1 MSIKALD
8 KNTVKKLTTSQVITS
23 VFGVVKELVEN
34 SLDAGANNIEVSL
47 KNKGLSSIEVKD
59 NGAGISSTSSAFMAL
74 QGYTSKLSNFSE
86 LESLTTYGFRGEAL
100 SAICKVSKVQ
110 VMTRTIEDDA
120 ARCYTLDHNGVVTVA
135 QHCHRSLGT
144 TVRAEN
150 LFFNIPVRRQVI
162 TDPKT
167 ANKDI
172 KTIKKWLV
180 DYSICCPEV
189 SITFTVD
196 SKNFLMKHKKAD
208 YKECLVEIFGRKFVS
223 NYEFMTYSDDKMKI
237 ELTVPKK
244 ELLEVSEVCSSDN
257 CHVFINKRPVF
268 YEEFEK
274 PVVKIMSDYFKGK
287 LAKGKMCFFLSIC
300 VSPAEIDVN
309 LEPNKVKVLMINQT
323 GILDIIKK
331 LMINYYGLEK
341 EEEEINDEDKFQNS
355 NDITSPAYFD
365 STFNDSETEEEISNK
380 KRKLTKKNSKSSLKK
395 SKLASDDDKENNLR
409 NKVFKEV
416 EGPVIGADKVINRDN
431 EVASERVMTESN
443 GETAME
449 EDTLSQVPVIDIGE
463 DFCTQEIDD
472 KPSISLEDMEL
483 LEKRIKSIS
492 SDNLNTSKIPDIFIV
507 PDSIDNTPEINKMTP
522 DSTDNTPEINR
533 ITSDSIDNTPEIN
546 RITPDSTDDI
556 SDIFS
561 NISDFNENTSDTSSK
576 PQYTLSQWSKGQLPI
591 QGGTNVQIGRPSP
604 VSTKNKSQSRTE
616 TVDSGFQIFCR
627 ANTAQILHENP
638 VLNPV
643 EMAAKLAEKWRLL
656 SPGER
661 QHYRELGRGH
671 NFTLDTSIGN
681 RSQKRR
687 SQVSEKEKEDNKS
700 RLMKMLKQKLGQRSG
715 SGKKSGDEES
725 EESGSNKDLKLAT
738 VVPFEIS
745 IDTVRD
751 CNGDGNR
758 LGIENNYYI
767 IGKLNDDIYLAK
779 TNTRIWGFSLNKFF
793 DDLNLNENERQASKG
808 NLKKIEKYFKQW
820 IEEKE
825 DPNILNHIYD
835 LQNMDVS

>member
-1 MSIKALD
+1 
-8 KNTVKKLTTSQVITS
+8 
-23 VFGVVKELVEN
+23 
-34 SLDAGANNIEVSL
+34 
-47 KNKGLSSIEVKD
+47 
-59 NGAGISSTSSAFMAL
+59 MAL
-74 QGYTSKLSNFSE
+74 QGYTSKLSNFSD

-100 SAICKVSKVQ
+100 SSICKVSKVQ

-172 KTIKKWLV
+172 KTIKKWLL

-189 SITFTVD
+189 SMTFTVD
-196 SKNFLMKHKKAD
+196 SKNILMKHGKTN
-208 YKECLVEIFGRKFVS
+208 YKECLIEIFGRKFVS

-274 PVVKIMSDYFKGK
+274 PIVKIMSDYFKDK
-287 LAKGKMCFFLSIC
+287 IAKGKMCFFLGIC
-300 VSPAEIDVN
+300 VSPSEIDVN

-323 GILDIIKK
+323 GILDVIKK

-341 EEEEINDEDKFQNS
+341 EEEEEVNDEDKLQNS
-355 NDITSPAYFD
+355 NDLTSPAYFD

-380 KRKLTKKNSKSSLKK
+380 KRKLTKKNSKNSLKK
-395 SKLASDDDKENNLR
+395 SKLTSDEDKENNLGH
-409 NKVFKEV
+409 KIVKEV
-416 EGPVIGADKVINRDN
+416 EGQVISVEKVIDRDN
-431 EVASERVMTESN
+431 EVANERVITVSN
-443 GETAME
+443 EEIAME
-449 EDTLSQVPVIDIGE
+449 EDTLSQIPVIDIGE
-463 DFCTQEIDD
+463 DFCMQEIDE
-472 KPSISLEDMEL
+472 KPSLSLEKIEL
-483 LEKRIKSIS
+483 LEKRIKNIS
-492 SDNLNTSKIPDIFIV
+492 SDNLNTPKTPDTFIV
-507 PDSIDNTPEINKMTP
+507 PDSIDNTPEINKITP
-522 DSTDNTPEINR
+522 DSTDNV
-533 ITSDSIDNTPEIN
+533 
-546 RITPDSTDDI
+546 

-561 NISDFNENTSDTSSK
+561 NIPDSNENTPDTSSK

-591 QGGTNVQIGRPSP
+591 QGGTNVQVGRPSP
-604 VSTKNKSQSRTE
+604 ISTTNKSQSKAE

-627 ANTAQILHENP
+627 ANTAQIRHENP

-681 RSQKRR
+681 RSQKKR

-700 RLMKMLKQKLGQRSG
+700 RLMKMLKQKLGQRP
-715 SGKKSGDEES
+715 GKKRDEEN

-738 VVPFEIS
+738 VLPFEIS

-751 CNGDGNR
+751 CNADRNR
-758 LGIENNYYI
+758 LSIENNYYI
-767 IGKLNDDIYLAK
+767 IGKVNDDIYLAK
-779 TNTRIWGFSLNKFF
+779 TNTQIWGFNLNKFF
-793 DDLNLNENERQASKG
+793 DDLNLNEDERQANKG

-825 DPNILNHIYD
+825 DPSILNHIYD